1 MIYMGQ
7 KTNENVETVLSML
20 KDAQI
25 DYSPLNYYYT
35 PITPYPRS
43 ITPKVKEFP
52 KSFDISDFQVM
63 VYIHIPFCSR
73 RCTFCPFFLDVNQKV
88 PEVFISALKKQ
99 IKQTFTNFQLPS
111 KFNIY
116 FGGGSPNL
124 LSIDQL
130 KEIIDCFNK
139 EQIEEISIEIHPEI
153 YKTNKEYFADIS
165 KLGINRVS
173 VGLQSTEAEILRTSG
188 RGHDAL
194 TLKKIIPEIKK
205 NNLLVNVDIMFGG
218 LFEETFN
225 STKNTFEYAFGE
237 LKPDWVTAYQVC
249 IHGGTAEKNRYEK
262 NSEKYPDTKT
272 ILEMRSIRQKIAQK
286 NGYKYLFGD
295 YFSAEQLNPK
305 YKTKRWSPKT
315 AVIGLGP
322 GAHSYII
329 DQTQKQGFN
338 WYSSFNV
345 EEYLQAVNSNRSVIE
360 RWTKLNE
367 EYIDSWRIISQ
378 LKSSGFA
385 EAVNKNILLD
395 KLSKLKLLKKD
406 RDIYQLT
413 EAGVL
418 IEDLIYAVL
427 MPTEMWEKFLQKK
440 KDKNYSSED
449 AKYDWFF
456 DPDAVIQF
464 KKYLDSL

>member
-1 MIYMGQ
+1 MIYMGK
-7 KTNENVETVLSML
+7 KTNENVEAVLSIL

-35 PITPYPRS
+35 PIPPYPRS
-43 ITPKVKEFP
+43 ITPKAKEP
-52 KSFDISDFQVM
+52 LNVDLSDFQVM

-73 RCTFCPFFLDVNQKV
+73 KCTFCPFFLDVNQKV
-88 PEVFISALKKQ
+88 PEVFVSALKKQ
-99 IKQTFTNFQLPS
+99 IRQTYTNFQLPS
-111 KFNIY
+111 KLNIY

-130 KEIIDCFNK
+130 KEIIDCFKK
-139 EQIEEISIEIHPEI
+139 EQIEEINIEIHPEV
-153 YKTNKEYFADIS
+153 YKNNKEYFAEIS

-173 VGLQSTEAEILRTSG
+173 IGLQSTEVEILKNST

-205 NNLLVNVDIMFGG
+205 NNLLVNVDVMFGG
-218 LFEETFN
+218 LFGEIIDY
-225 STKNTFEYAFGE
+225 TKNTFEYAFGE
-237 LKPDWVTAYQVC
+237 LKPDWITAYQVC

-262 NSEKYPDTKT
+262 NIEKYPDTKT
-272 ILEMRSIRQKIAQK
+272 ILEMRAIRQKIAQK

-295 YFSAEQLNPK
+295 YFSAEHLNPK
-305 YKTKRWSPKT
+305 YKTKRWSLKT

-329 DQTQKQGFN
+329 DQKQKFGFN

-345 EEYLQAVNSNRSVIE
+345 EEYLNLVNSNKYPTE
-360 RWTKLNE
+360 RLTKLNKE
-367 EYIDSWRIISQ
+367 HIDSWRIISQ
-378 LKSSGFA
+378 LKSSGFVEKA
-385 EAVNKNILLD
+385 DSNVILS
-395 KLSKLKLLKKD
+395 KLSKLNLLTQENNLFK
-406 RDIYQLT
+406 LT
-413 EAGVL
+413 ERGVL

-427 MPTEMWEKFLQKK
+427 IPLEMWSKLSTKK
-440 KDKNYSSED
+440 KDKNYSPED

-456 DPDAVIQF
+456 DPDVVIQF
-464 KKYLDSL
+464 KKYLNSL

>member
-7 KTNENVETVLSML
+7 KTNENVEAVLSIL

-43 ITPKVKEFP
+43 ITPQAKEP
-52 KSFDISDFQVM
+52 LNVDLSDFQVM

-88 PEVFISALKKQ
+88 PEVFVSALKKQ
-99 IKQTFTNFQLPS
+99 IKQTYTNFQLPS

-130 KEIIDCFNK
+130 KEIIDCFDK
-139 EQIEEISIEIHPEI
+139 EQVEEISLEIHPEV
-153 YKTNKEYFADIS
+153 YKNNKNYFADIS

-173 VGLQSTEAEILRTSG
+173 VGLQSTEAEILRTST

-205 NNLLVNVDIMFGG
+205 NNLLVNVDVMFGG
-218 LFEETFN
+218 LFGETFG
-225 STKNTFEYAFGE
+225 STKNTFEYVFGE
-237 LKPDWVTAYQVC
+237 LKPDWITAYQVC
-249 IHGGTAEKNRYEK
+249 IHGGTAEKNRYK
-262 NSEKYPDTKT
+262 KYPEKYPDTKT
-272 ILEMRSIRQKIAQK
+272 ILDMRAIRQKIAQK
-286 NGYKYLFGD
+286 NRYKYLFGD

-329 DQTQKQGFN
+329 DQKQKLGFN
-338 WYSSFNV
+338 LYSSFNI
-345 EEYLQAVNSNRSVIE
+345 EEYLNLVNSNKYPTE
-360 RWTKLNE
+360 RLIKLNE

-378 LKSSGFA
+378 LKSSGFV
-385 EAVNKNILLD
+385 EETNSNLILS
-395 KLSKLKLLKKD
+395 KLSKLNLLTQENSVFK
-406 RDIYQLT
+406 LT
-413 EAGVL
+413 ERGVL

-427 MPTEMWEKFLQKK
+427 IPLEMWIKFSAKK
-440 KDKNYSSED
+440 KDKNYSPEN

-456 DPDAVIQF
+456 DPDVVIQF